1 MKLTLMN
8 VIPQHWLPTAGIK
21 LIKHVQFKGRQ
32 LNMDGMIERLGS
44 LKSRLK
50 YMREVRLYL
59 RGQKPGKGS
68 SAFTHNAP

>member
-1 MKLTLMN
+1 MN

-44 LKSRLK
+44 LKSGAK
-50 YMREVRLYL
+50 YRNE
-59 RGQKPGKGS
+59 
-68 SAFTHNAP
+68 